1 MIKKHPLILLAIFLW
16 LAFQTSC
23 TDDNDSRIIV
33 IKDKPIP
40 EIVEIVGKI
49 NADSIRN
56 HIEFLENMETRF
68 ALAPNRREV
77 AMDILNKFKG
87 FGYEDV
93 ALDSFPLN
101 KTYDGQEYINWQYNV
116 TATLQGAYYPDSI
129 CIIGA
134 HHDCIVQVGNP
145 FVFAPGANDNASGV
159 AATLE
164 VARVLKLS
172 NFTPKTSIRFVTFA
186 AEELGLYGSKDYAKK
201 AFERGEK
208 IKMMLNNDMVANWD
222 QIYPDSLKWC
232 VNIID
237 YANSV
242 SLRHKAAF
250 VCSTYT
256 LLKSTNNNTNQTR
269 SDSYPF
275 YLYNYKAIFF
285 ISNANDGNY
294 HTFNDVSRVCNFRF
308 CREVAKANCAL
319 LVMDNSID
327 F

>member
-1 MIKKHPLILLAIFLW
+1 MIKKHPLIPLAIFLW
-16 LAFQTSC
+16 LAFQISC
-23 TDDNDSRIIV
+23 TDDNDSSIVV

-40 EIVEIVGKI
+40 EIIEIVGKI
-49 NADSIRN
+49 NADSIKN
-56 HIEFLENMETRF
+56 HMEFLENMQTRF
-68 ALAPNRREV
+68 AFAPNRRKV

-93 ALDSFPLN
+93 VLDSFQLS
-101 KTYDGQEYINWQYNV
+101 KIYDGQEYNTWQYNV
-116 TATLQGAYYPDSI
+116 TATLQGAYHPDSI

-134 HHDCIVQVGNP
+134 HHDCIVQLGNP
-145 FVFAPGANDNASGV
+145 FIFAPGANDNASGV
-159 AATLE
+159 AVTLE
-164 VARVLKLS
+164 VARALKLS
-172 NFTPKTSIRFVTFA
+172 NFTPKTTIRFVTFA

-201 AFERGEK
+201 AFERVEK

-222 QIYPDSLKWC
+222 RNSDSTKWC

-250 VCSTYT
+250 VCSSYT

-294 HTFNDVSRVCNFRF
+294 HTINDVSWVCNFRF

-319 LVMDNSID
+319 LVMDNSVD